1 MQHSV
6 DVDTQC
12 RQILH
17 SEVGVA
23 GSDHTLCAGVKSIFQ
38 GLAWNFCQVFFDFR
52 TTEISTFFTL
62 ARIICRKTG
71 PQSFE
76 GLQFLSA

>member
-52 TTEISTFFTL
+52 TTEISTFSHLLELYAEKPGHSHLKACNF
-62 ARIICRKTG
+62 
-71 PQSFE
+71 
-76 GLQFLSA
+76 